1 MGKWNYRAIPKVK
14 TWSYFLTI
22 PKYNQ
27 QAPKIYNNKIAWL
40 NVSGEESKGDIIL
53 GTISYLPVAGFTAAT
68 ITGTHPLNVQF
79 TDKSTDEYY
88 YSWNFGDKSS
98 LSTLENPV
106 HKYANAGKYTV
117 TPVLHQLDQKII
129 YPHYDFKHLTEKYFE
144 IGMKLNDFSIQL
156 VKYCTLT
163 VKNAAG
169 SNAMTKSG
177 YITVK

>member
-1 MGKWNYRAIPKVK
+1 M
-14 TWSYFLTI
+14 
-22 PKYNQ
+22 
-27 QAPKIYNNKIAWL
+27 
-40 NVSGEESKGDIIL
+40 
-53 GTISYLPVAGFTAAT
+53 
-68 ITGTHPLNVQF
+68 NVQF

-98 LSTLENPV
+98 LSTLENPG

-117 TPVLHQLDQKII
+117 
-129 YPHYDFKHLTEKYFE
+129 
-144 IGMKLNDFSIQL
+144 
-156 VKYCTLT
+156 TLT